1 MHWLVCY
8 MQGSISELVPKI
20 CNANTELSRK
30 LRRMPSY
37 DEIAEA
43 LGMDVSTVRLVIERN
58 RAPISIDQ
66 IVTTQGYMSLQV
78 CPKSLL
84 FQQLFSY
91 ISIANENFSLISC
104 WKLN

>member
-1 MHWLVCY
+1 MIVISEMHWLVCY
-8 MQGSISELVPKI
+8 MQGSISELFPKI
-20 CNANTELSRK
+20 CNAKAELSIK

-43 LGMDVSTVRLVIERN
+43 LDLDVSTVRLVIERN

-66 IVTTQGYMSLQV
+66 IVTSQGHMSLKV

-84 FQQLFSY
+84 FQYLVS
-91 ISIANENFSLISC
+91 
-104 WKLN
+104 

>member
-84 FQQLFSY
+84 FQQLFS
-91 ISIANENFSLISC
+91 
-104 WKLN
+104 